1 MSTKLRH
8 RLSWLQSPRH
18 AVGGIDGRHGALSAA
33 LLDVAEPASAAFPGP
48 NGRIAF
54 ASTDGSGSDTD
65 PDWGRDPCT
74 ITGSNGSEV
83 LNGTPGAD
91 LICGLGCDDRIRG
104 FDGDDEI
111 RGGGG
116 NDIVYG
122 GTGDDHVFGEDG
134 DDIVNTK
141 TRCRETTWPTAA
153 RAPPTPAG
161 RTPETRR

>member
-83 LNGTPGAD
+83 LNGTPGPTSSA
-91 LICGLGCDDRIRG
+91 
-104 FDGDDEI
+104 
-111 RGGGG
+111 
-116 NDIVYG
+116 VWAVT
-122 GTGDDHVFGEDG
+122 TGSAASTAT
-134 DDIVNTK
+134 TK
-141 TRCRETTWPTAA
+141 SGAVGATTSSTAEQA
-153 RAPPTPAG
+153 TITCLG
-161 RTPETRR
+161 RTATTS